1 MEQID
6 PKHALSDR
14 LKELRDGTV
23 TRSDRYLSK
32 LIVSDPHAWIHAAI
46 VIRAR
51 HGWITLREY
60 EISPVDELRPLFT
73 PAAVSA

>member
-23 TRSDRYLSK
+23 TRSDRQLSK
-32 LIVSDPHAWIHAAI
+32 LTASDPCAWIHAAT
-46 VIRAR
+46 VIRAQCS
-51 HGWITLREY
+51 WITQRE
-60 EISPVDELRPLFT
+60 
-73 PAAVSA
+73 

>member
-14 LKELRDGTV
+14 LKELRNGTV
-23 TRSDRYLSK
+23 TRSDRQLSK
-32 LIVSDPHAWIHAAI
+32 LTAGDPRAWIHAAA

-51 HGWITLREY
+51 CSWITQSE
-60 EISPVDELRPLFT
+60 
-73 PAAVSA
+73 